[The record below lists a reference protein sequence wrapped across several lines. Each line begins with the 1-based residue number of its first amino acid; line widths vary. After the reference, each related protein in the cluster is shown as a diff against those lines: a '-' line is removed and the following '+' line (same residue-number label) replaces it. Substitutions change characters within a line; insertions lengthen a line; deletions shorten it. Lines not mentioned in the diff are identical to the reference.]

1 MEGMP
6 THEAHAQRRLGFVHC
21 RVRVV
26 VASNVYLCIPWQHI
40 NAVKMNLIL
49 EVSNVDA

>member
-6 THEAHAQRRLGFVHC
+6 THEAHAQRRRGFVHC

-26 VASNVYLCIPWQHI
+26 YGIKRVPMYPVATHH
-40 NAVKMNLIL
+40 AVKKNLIL